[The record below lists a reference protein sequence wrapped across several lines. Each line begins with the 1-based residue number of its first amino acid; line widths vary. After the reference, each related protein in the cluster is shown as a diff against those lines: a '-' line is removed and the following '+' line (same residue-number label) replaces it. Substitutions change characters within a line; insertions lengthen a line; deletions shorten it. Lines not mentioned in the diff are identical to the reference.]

1 MYQNKVIFNSWSSTH
16 INMPVVINFL
26 RTVRYLHTHEM
37 AARLAFYYSWNI
49 FTARKKLLRTYNLW
63 KIFYNWAPKAQKFWH
78 FMSKIPYFRI
88 LSWEWAHKTEG
99 VPWGGT
105 PKKPI
110 FRNWGGGHPKPPPP
124 KSIPDL
130 EWISYLLERQSYA
143 ILKSGKTALSYY
155 YAITDFGLGDRFQIA
170 DRLNMGYLRWFG
182 AVKDN
187 R

>member
-1 MYQNKVIFNSWSSTH
+1 
-16 INMPVVINFL
+16 MPVVINFL

-63 KIFYNWAPKAQKFWH
+63 KIFYNWAPKARKFWH

-110 FRNWGGGHPKPPPP
+110 FRNWGGGHPKPLPLNTSLVIIYFLVAT
-124 KSIPDL
+124 SIPVL
-130 EWISYLLERQSYA
+130 IICVYTMMKRTVTIFLLVLMFLFLTS
-143 ILKSGKTALSYY
+143 
-155 YAITDFGLGDRFQIA
+155 
-170 DRLNMGYLRWFG
+170 RLWASLRLLNFML
-182 AVKDN
+182 
-187 R
+187 

>member
-1 MYQNKVIFNSWSSTH
+1 MYVKKRSFSWSSTH

-37 AARLAFYYSWNI
+37 AARLAFYYYWNI

-99 VPWGGT
+99 LPWGGT

-110 FRNWGGGHPKPPPP
+110 FRNWGGGHPKPPPLNP
-124 KSIPDL
+124 SLPHTSQHCGFSPVLFKESKLFRAWNTIKWANRKDTTI
-130 EWISYLLERQSYA
+130 WTSKH
-143 ILKSGKTALSYY
+143 IL
-155 YAITDFGLGDRFQIA
+155 
-170 DRLNMGYLRWFG
+170 
-182 AVKDN
+182 
-187 R
+187 

>member
-1 MYQNKVIFNSWSSTH
+1 MVRFLEEIHISMCVKIRPFSWSSTH

-63 KIFYNWAPKAQKFWH
+63 KIFYNWAPKARKFWH
-78 FMSKIPYFRI
+78 FMSKIPYFRM

-110 FRNWGGGHPKPPPP
+110 FRNWGDGHPKPPPP

-130 EWISYLLERQSYA
+130 NVWILSML
-143 ILKSGKTALSYY
+143 IHKS
-155 YAITDFGLGDRFQIA
+155 Q
-170 DRLNMGYLRWFG
+170 N
-182 AVKDN
+182 
-187 R
+187 